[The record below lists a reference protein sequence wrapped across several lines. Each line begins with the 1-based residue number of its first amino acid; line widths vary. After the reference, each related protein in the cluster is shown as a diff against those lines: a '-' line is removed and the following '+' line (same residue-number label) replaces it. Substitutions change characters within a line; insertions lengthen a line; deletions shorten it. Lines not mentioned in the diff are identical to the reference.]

1 MKEDKKMQKI
11 SSVLK
16 QDWLILILI
25 LLGFALGAYF
35 YPSLPDKMPNHWGI
49 NGEINGY
56 GSKMAGAFTLP
67 LINLGMYIMFLVL
80 PHIDPKGK
88 NYAKFD
94 STYQYMKTL
103 LIAFSL
109 GLEVYIL
116 LLATGAIVSRS
127 IYMGIMI
134 SLLFILL
141 GNVLGRFRYNYF
153 VGFRVPW
160 TLANEEVW
168 RKTHR
173 LAGSLLVIGGIIN
186 LLLNLIGTNLMGVG
200 VMINASVVI
209 IVPIVYSYFTYQ
221 KIVKD

>member
-1 MKEDKKMQKI
+1 MQKV
-11 SSVLK
+11 SSILK

-25 LLGFALGAYF
+25 LLGFALGTYF

-56 GSKMAGAFTLP
+56 GSKLAGTFTLP

-94 STYQYMKTL
+94 STYQYLKYL
-103 LIAFSL
+103 LITFSL
-109 GLEVYIL
+109 GLEVYVL
-116 LLATGAIVSRS
+116 LLATGAIGSRP
-127 IYMGIMI
+127 IYIGIMI
-134 SLLFILL
+134 SLLLILL
-141 GNVLGRFRYNYF
+141 GNVMGRFKYNYF
-153 VGFRVPW
+153 VGLRVPW

-173 LAGSLLVIGGIIN
+173 LAASLLVIGGLIN
-186 LLLNLIGTNLMGVG
+186 LLLNLIGTNLMGIG
-200 VMINASVVI
+200 VLINVAVII

-221 KIVKD
+221 KIVKE